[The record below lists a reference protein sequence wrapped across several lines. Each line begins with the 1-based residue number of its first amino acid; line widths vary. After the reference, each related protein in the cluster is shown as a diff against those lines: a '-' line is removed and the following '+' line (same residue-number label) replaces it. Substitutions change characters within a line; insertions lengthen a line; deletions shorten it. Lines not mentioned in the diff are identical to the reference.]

1 MPGPSIYW
9 LNLSTK
15 SFGIPL
21 MMHMQIEFICL
32 KFLLIMITIIRSLFL
47 LALFFIIAYVKKMI
61 EGEVW

>member
-1 MPGPSIYW
+1 
-9 LNLSTK
+9 
-15 SFGIPL
+15 
-21 MMHMQIEFICL
+21 MMHIQIKFICL